1 MTARFVASA
10 EFAELLGIHQRKA
23 REALSRMASG
33 RPFAPHHLGKGAT
46 KLVLQVHHQAGLPG
60 GRGGNRY
67 AVALADIPGAWI
79 VNPDGLAGS
88 VAPAAAP
95 PTKALTLPPPAA
107 APASVSPA
115 GRAPALERE
124 AIAVA
129 SLRRL
134 SKSEFRVE
142 LTSRMLQLVEDHQ
155 LDPRTIIR
163 ELTARGVCWPAD
175 MTTLG
180 RHGSRQASKPIGAET
195 LRRWLDKAL
204 ERGGTVLVE
213 MIGRRPRRGRRFV
226 TWAALDA
233 AMQRSGLDQEAMCQ
247 VANEIKLECVAF
259 AAVGKS
265 DFHIRQLARPHVAK
279 ILDRHGISLPS
290 SLDDPVLIPSWHF
303 LRGKPATRRARQEY
317 ERRTNARAAENRV
330 PSIRR
335 ERPRAPGLVL
345 EMDVR
350 RLDIL
355 VERDD
360 GSPATPW
367 GLYLRD
373 PATNYV
379 AGSMWLLP
387 PGEAFRREH
396 VAQALSEAFA
406 ACPLGVPCA
415 IVTDRGSEMK
425 LGPALE
431 DILKAAAM
439 QRSVL
444 GWGDGVDV
452 TIERVGVHLTTPY
465 QPKSKGIESLF
476 GSLTRSFERGV
487 PGYIHDDGVR
497 HRTANKGKAPEIGTK
512 GEDEARRIFRAVVG
526 YYNTTVQQKGRIA
539 GQSPAQAF
547 EAFIARRWATIA
559 FDEAPFALACGTIVE
574 VKLHGG
580 TIRLDGVWYSDGLS
594 GRANGE
600 TIRVIKSL
608 RRDPEVMFALD
619 DEGRP
624 TITLTRDPKFSY
636 FSTEGGAEAGRR
648 RALAR
653 KNGKADV
660 AGARKVD
667 LVEEYEAHAE
677 REGPVTASTVQRIG
691 ATPALKEAAARLP
704 PGVSKRP
711 RQPTQHQQVAA
722 MLKRQAG

>member
-10 EFAELLGIHQRKA
+10 EFAELLGINERKA

-33 RPFAPHHLGKGAT
+33 RPFAPRHLGKGAA
-46 KLVLQVHHQAGLPG
+46 KLALPVHLRAGLPG
-60 GRGGNRY
+60 GKGGERY
-67 AVALADIPGAWI
+67 AVVLADIPGAWI
-79 VNPDGLAGS
+79 VSLGGS
-88 VAPAAAP
+88 AVTPARASPARALPLPQPAAAP
-95 PTKALTLPPPAA
+95 TLPPPADG
-107 APASVSPA
+107 PP
-115 GRAPALERE
+115 LERE
-124 AIAVA
+124 AIAIA

-142 LTSRMLQLVEDHQ
+142 VTSRMLQLVEDHR
-155 LDPRTIIR
+155 LDPRTIIH
-163 ELTARGVCWPAD
+163 ELTARGVRWPAD
-175 MTTLG
+175 MTTAG
-180 RHGSRQASKPIGAET
+180 RRDSRQAGKPIGAET

-204 ERGGTVLVE
+204 ARGGTVLVE

-226 TWAALDA
+226 TWTALDA
-233 AMQRSGLDQEAMCQ
+233 AMQRSGLDQAAMRR
-247 VANEIKLECVAF
+247 VAEDIKRECLAL
-259 AAVGKS
+259 ANAGKS
-265 DFHIRQLARPHVAK
+265 DFHVRQLVRPHVAK

-290 SLDDPVLIPSWHF
+290 SLDDPVFIPSWHF
-303 LRGKPATRRARQEY
+303 LRGKPATVRARHEY

-330 PSIRR
+330 SSIRR
-335 ERPRAPGLVL
+335 ARPPAPGLVL

-355 VERDD
+355 AERDD

-367 GLYLRD
+367 ALVLRD
-373 PATNYV
+373 PATLYV
-379 AGSMWLLP
+379 TGSMWLLP
-387 PGEAFRREH
+387 RGEAFRREH
-396 VAQALSEAFA
+396 IAQALSEAFA
-406 ACPLGVPCA
+406 DCPLGVPCA

-431 DILKAAAM
+431 DIVKAAAM

-476 GSLTRSFERGV
+476 SILTRSLERGL

-497 HRTANKGKAPEIGTK
+497 HRTANKGKAPEIGAK
-512 GEDEARRIFRAVVG
+512 GEDEARRILRAVVG

-539 GQSPAQAF
+539 GRSPAQALQ
-547 EAFIARRWATIA
+547 AFVDRGWATIA
-559 FDEAPFALACGTIVE
+559 FNEAPFALACGTIVD

-580 TIRLDGVWYSDGLS
+580 KVRHAGFVWYSDALN

-608 RRDPEVMFALD
+608 RRDAEVMFALD

-624 TITLTRDPKFSY
+624 TITLTRDPEFSY

-653 KNGKADV
+653 KNGRASV
-660 AGARKVD
+660 AGARKAD
-667 LVEEYEAHAE
+667 LVEEYEGHAE
-677 REGPVTASTVQRIG
+677 REGVVGTAKVHTIG
-691 ATPALKEAAARLP
+691 ATPALKEAAARFP
-704 PGVSKRP
+704 QGVSKRP
-711 RQPTQHQQVAA
+711 RQPTQHEQVLA
-722 MLKRQAG
+722 MLRRGAG